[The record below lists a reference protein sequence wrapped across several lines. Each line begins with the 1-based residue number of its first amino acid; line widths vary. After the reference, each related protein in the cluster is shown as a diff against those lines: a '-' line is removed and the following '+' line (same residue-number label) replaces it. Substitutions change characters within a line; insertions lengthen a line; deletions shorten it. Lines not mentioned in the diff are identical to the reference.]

1 MSLQISV
8 LILSLVLLIVLFSLG
23 RLKRDVEL
31 LEDLLALKILSDIGV
46 KLEEE
51 KENE

>member
-8 LILSLVLLIVLFSLG
+8 LILSLVILIILFLLG
-23 RLKRDVEL
+23 RLRNHVEM